1 MKSHAAVRSPA
12 YNSTPQPSFRNA
24 TAQPSFRN
32 ATAQP
37 SFRNA
42 ATQPSFRAEQADF
55 SASVRSCEPIGLRSE
70 ESLFSVSPC
79 SRANV
84 GSSGPFFSLLRALSA
99 KSFSAL
105 FLITRNS
112 LPTTHWFLP

>member
-1 MKSHAAVRSPA
+1 MISPV
-12 YNSTPQPSFRNA
+12 YRKTVIPN
-24 TAQPSFRN
+24 
-32 ATAQP
+32 
-37 SFRNA
+37 
-42 ATQPSFRAEQADF
+42 E
-55 SASVRSCEPIGLRSE
+55 ASRLIFFCVRSCERVGLRRE
-70 ESLFSVSPC
+70 ESLFSVSPF
-79 SRANV
+79 SHANV

>member
-1 MKSHAAVRSPA
+1 MTARSDTVEHALRRRSLFWIASNQPSSPRRSP
-12 YNSTPQPSFRNA
+12 Q
-24 TAQPSFRN
+24 
-32 ATAQP
+32 
-37 SFRNA
+37 
-42 ATQPSFRAEQADF
+42 QPSFRAEQADF

>member
-37 SFRNA
+37 SFR
-42 ATQPSFRAEQADF
+42 AEQADF

-70 ESLFSVSPC
+70 ESLFSFVCAVSALGVK
-79 SRANV
+79 SL
-84 GSSGPFFSLLRALSA
+84 SPFFMPTHYSLL
-99 KSFSAL
+99 
-105 FLITRNS
+105 
-112 LPTTHWFLP
+112 TTHWFHA